1 MDLQSHSAELSQV
14 LQLIQHLFGIESA
27 VFDNSAALVV
37 SSSKYLEKKGTIVH
51 KPSILEVLE
60 QDEVTV
66 LNPGNMPFQREL
78 SRHPGDPEADHP
90 DQLPC
95 RRAVLLRL
103 LATGPRQDDPGPG
116 VL

>member
-51 KPSILEVLE
+51 KP
-60 QDEVTV
+60 
-66 LNPGNMPFQREL
+66 
-78 SRHPGDPEADHP
+78 
-90 DQLPC
+90 
-95 RRAVLLRL
+95 
-103 LATGPRQDDPGPG
+103 
-116 VL
+116 